1 VHTLTVGWSSM
12 QGVLSYEE
20 RLEQAREELRAEKG
34 KHVDTLRMLEF
45 WKSRVHDLKARLKRC
60 ATPAA

>member
-1 VHTLTVGWSSM
+1 VYKLTIIWCIM

-20 RLEQAREELRAEKG
+20 HLERARKELRAEKG

-45 WKSRVHDLKARLKRC
+45 
-60 ATPAA
+60 